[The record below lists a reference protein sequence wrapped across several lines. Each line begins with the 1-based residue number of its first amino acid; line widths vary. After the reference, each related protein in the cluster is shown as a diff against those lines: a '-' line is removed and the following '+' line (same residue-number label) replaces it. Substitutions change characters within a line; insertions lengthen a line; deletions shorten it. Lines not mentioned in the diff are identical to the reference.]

1 LCVDEGI
8 HDFLERQQ
16 MVLDLR
22 VTTLPTAQ
30 ALEEERVAHRRFV
43 AELAIAVEAR
53 RRQQAAA
60 ALQAG
65 VGGQNNAN
73 AVDLLSQ

>member
-1 LCVDEGI
+1 
-8 HDFLERQQ
+8 
-16 MVLDLR
+16 
-22 VTTLPTAQ
+22 
-30 ALEEERVAHRRFV
+30 V